1 MKRIKKIV
9 IPIVLGILQSVAS
22 QSYAASGQKVGNGGD
37 LLVCKDEKG
46 TIQSL
51 ELIDYYEGRA
61 LRQIEQMALPE
72 QSIQEATNSI
82 LSKLYNKAP
91 NSSLKIQKYI
101 DQFWEEARFVEK
113 AKFVDI
119 NDSEHLFFP
128 PGCSVEQVA
137 IQSNPKF
144 QGDPRYIISKDLWD
158 LMPLQQKVGLI
169 FHETLYKMAIEKG
182 AVNSINTRYL
192 NSLLNSESINQV
204 PLKTLYYLFQQ
215 HGLDDFSYQKL
226 KIVTHSVQPLEDH
239 NYFATLAE
247 EQNIVL
253 FGQTVPI
260 FGHVIFNPKGKI
272 IKLNFKGTLRVPTSS
287 GELHLKGEQISLVDL
302 LNSHRDLI
310 TAGIGMNFNLH
321 LHPSGKLALGT
332 LIDGEEHKIKNS
344 LQELTLID
352 AQVGLDEQGFAN
364 YCYGKIQG
372 NIQTPLQKIM
382 LFDTSAQKQSI
393 FFSKGYVTGFRNHN
407 ELSAPVNEK
416 QSLIF
421 KKDNYIQFHESG
433 YVKSGTVL
441 KDATINLPDLGAREI
456 KSNEYI
462 HFSSDHRL
470 ILEPLK
476 VNNINLSV
484 SGANFDLIEGSVEYY
499 ESGAI
504 KIIRMEK
511 GSADIKIPNQ
521 TISPPETVEFYEDG
535 KVKRVHSR
543 MPSTIRVADQTYKGS
558 AIELYPSGVIK
569 NIHLADVQ
577 FIKNE
582 PLEVN
587 FDLSG
592 RKKSILSVQHFEDLL
607 TFRYPEFI
615 EGIKLKPNSSKQ
627 ASTNL
632 DIMELENDKFQ
643 SFVSWSSLENKI
655 DMNLFG
661 TPFVDVKSFNVRNE
675 VIEVHFEGV
684 INLTSHVKKDMAH
697 GDVICKSMAKLS
709 LEGKLLGCELAQP
722 VWVQFATNL
731 SKVSF
736 WFGRPF
742 YDSY

>member
-1 MKRIKKIV
+1 MKMIKKIV
-9 IPIVLGILQSVAS
+9 IPIVLGVLHLAS
-22 QSYAASGQKVGNGGD
+22 QSYATSGQKVGNGGD
-37 LLVCKDEKG
+37 ILVCKDDKG
-46 TIQSL
+46 AIQSL
-51 ELIDYYEGRA
+51 ELLDYYEGRS
-61 LRQIEQMALPE
+61 LRQIEQIVLPE
-72 QSIQEATNSI
+72 QSIQEATNSV

-91 NSSLKIQKYI
+91 NSSLKIKKYI

-169 FHETLYKMAIEKG
+169 FHEALYKMAIEKG

-192 NSLLNSESINQV
+192 NSLLNSESLNQV
-204 PLKTLYYLFQQ
+204 PLKTLFYLFQQ
-215 HGLDDFSYQKL
+215 HGLEDFSYQQL
-226 KIVTHSVQPLEDH
+226 RISTNSVHLLEDN
-239 NYFATLAE
+239 NYFATLVD

-253 FGQTVPI
+253 FSQTVPI
-260 FGHVIFNPKGKI
+260 FGNIVFSPKGKI
-272 IKLNFKGTLRVPTSS
+272 LKLNFKGSLRVPTSS
-287 GELHLKGEQISLVDL
+287 GELQLKGEQISLVDL
-302 LNSHRDLI
+302 LNSQRDLI

-332 LIDGEEHKIKNS
+332 LSDGEEQKVKNP

-372 NIQTPLQKIM
+372 NVQTPLQKIM
-382 LFDTSAQKQSI
+382 LSDTSAKKQSI

-416 QSLIF
+416 QSLLF
-421 KKDNYIQFHESG
+421 KKDNYMQFHESG

-456 KSNEYI
+456 KSNEYVQ
-462 HFSSDHRL
+462 FSPDHRL
-470 ILEPLK
+470 LLKTLE
-476 VNNINLSV
+476 VNNVNLSV
-484 SGANFDLIEGSVEYY
+484 SGANFNLIEGYIEYY

-504 KIIRMEK
+504 KVIHMEK
-511 GSADIKIPNQ
+511 GSTDIKIPNQ
-521 TISPPETVEFYEDG
+521 TISPPETVVFYEDG

-543 MPSTIRVADQTYKGS
+543 MPSTIRVADQTYKGTG
-558 AIELYPSGVIK
+558 IELYPSGAIK

-577 FIKNE
+577 FIKDG
-582 PLEVN
+582 PLEIN

-592 RKKSILSVQHFEDLL
+592 RKKSTLSMQQFEDLL
-607 TFRYPEFI
+607 TFRYPDFI
-615 EGIKLKPNSSKQ
+615 DGIKLKPNSSKQ
-627 ASTNL
+627 ASKNL
-632 DIMELENDKFQ
+632 DVMELENDKFQ
-643 SFVSWSSLENKI
+643 SFVSWGSIENKI
-655 DMNLFG
+655 DVNLFG
-661 TPFVDVKSFNVRNE
+661 TSFVDVKSLNMQNE
-675 VIEVHFEGV
+675 AIEVYFDGV
-684 INLTSHVKKDMAH
+684 INLTSHVNKDMAH
-697 GDVICKSMAKLS
+697 GDMICKNMVKLS
-709 LEGKLLGCELAQP
+709 LEGKLLACELAQP

-731 SKVSF
+731 SKVSY

-742 YDSY
+742 YDGY